1 MRSSMKK
8 FMLFPLFLILCASTC
23 GKKEVIINEPKESP
37 AAGFFGVLERDLTN
51 TAAVITNNELIR
63 NLTHLQRMD
72 SGGNHYYPLER
83 EALTKMIQSLST
95 HPYADC
101 FLLNASGT
109 VIYTMYDNRLL
120 AKNAESFPKSLSAP
134 HRHAKAGEPW
144 IVDTGDFPEMEGGPK
159 LLFSIPV
166 KRGNEIEGALIA
178 ALNEADIAAALSL
191 KGKAVDRLGIIR
203 LSSDASELFT
213 AIPDLNLENVTAAG
227 IAETASGKVRLTPFA
242 FRNLQW
248 IIVTPE

>member
-1 MRSSMKK
+1 MRSPMKK
-8 FMLFPLFLILCASTC
+8 FIFFPLLFALCAFSC

-37 AAGFFGVLERDLTN
+37 AAGFFGILERDLTN

-109 VIYTMYDNRLL
+109 VIYTMYDNRLF

-134 HRHAKAGEPW
+134 HRHAKVGEPW
-144 IVDTGDFPEMEGGPK
+144 IVDTGDFPEMDGGPK

-178 ALNEADIAAALSL
+178 A
-191 KGKAVDRLGIIR
+191 G
-203 LSSDASELFT
+203 
-213 AIPDLNLENVTAAG
+213 AG
-227 IAETASGKVRLTPFA
+227 H
-242 FRNLQW
+242 
-248 IIVTPE
+248 

>member
-8 FMLFPLFLILCASTC
+8 FILLPLFFVLFAISC
-23 GKKEVIINEPKESP
+23 GKKEVIINETKESP
-37 AAGFFGVLERDLTN
+37 AAGFFGILERDLTN

-109 VIYTMYDNRLL
+109 VIYTMYNNKLL
-120 AKNAESFPKSLSAP
+120 SKNAESFPKSLSAP
-134 HRHAKAGEPW
+134 HRRAKAGEPW
-144 IVDTGDFPEMEGGPK
+144 IVDTGDFPEMDGGPK

-166 KRGNEIEGALIA
+166 KRGSEIEGALVA
-178 ALNEADIAAALSL
+178 AINEPDIAAALCL

-203 LSSDASELFT
+203 LSYDANELFT
-213 AIPDLNLENVTAAG
+213 AIPDLNLEDITAAKT
-227 IAETASGKVRLTPFA
+227 ADTASGRVRLTPFA

-248 IIVTPE
+248 IIVTSE

>member
-8 FMLFPLFLILCASTC
+8 VMLFPLFIVLCASSC
-23 GKKEVIINEPKESP
+23 GKKEVIVSEPKESA
-37 AAGFFGVLERDLTN
+37 AAGFFGIIERDLNN
-51 TAAVITNNELIR
+51 TASVITNNELIR

-109 VIYTMYDNRLL
+109 VIYTMYENRLFS
-120 AKNAESFPKSLSAP
+120 KNAESFPKSLAAP

-144 IVDTGDFPEMEGGPK
+144 IVDTAEFPEMNGGPR

-166 KRGNEIEGALIA
+166 KRGSEIEGALIA
-178 ALNEADIAAALSL
+178 ALNESDIAGALAL

-213 AIPDLNLENVTAAG
+213 AVPDLNLEDVAAAKS
-227 IAETASGKVRLTPFA
+227 AETASGRVRLTPFA

>member
-8 FMLFPLFLILCASTC
+8 FMLFPLFIALCASSC
-23 GKKEVIINEPKESP
+23 GKKEVIVSQPKESP

-109 VIYTMYDNRLL
+109 VIYTMYDNRLF

-134 HRHAKAGEPW
+134 HRHAKSGEAW
-144 IVDTGDFPEMEGGPK
+144 IVDIAEFPEMNGGPR

-166 KRGNEIEGALIA
+166 KRGNEIEGALVAAFSEPDIVSAIA
-178 ALNEADIAAALSL
+178 L
-191 KGKAVDRLGIIR
+191 KGKAVDHMGIIR
-203 LSSDASELFT
+203 LSADASELFT
-213 AIPDLNLENVTAAG
+213 AIPELNLEDVAAAKTADTAAG
-227 IAETASGKVRLTPFA
+227 RVRLTPFA